1 MIFLLKAPSQGK
13 NKKKNWKPKKEAL
26 YIYTKCENL
35 QWFLQCG
42 KVYMTFIEDSVI
54 HKVDAIMPSL
64 DWVYCWS
71 PTPIMKTF
79 YQRRIWK
86 GELAFFS
93 NFTSFTNSS

>member
-1 MIFLLKAPSQGK
+1 MIFLLNAPSQGR
-13 NKKKNWKPKKEAL
+13 NNKKNWKPKKEAL

-64 DWVYCWS
+64 DWVLLLKSHSNYENIL
-71 PTPIMKTF
+71 PEENLKRRVGF
-79 YQRRIWK
+79 LFKLYQLYK
-86 GELAFFS
+86 F
-93 NFTSFTNSS
+93 